1 MAAQRY
7 EIFSSCVE
15 KYFMSAGV
23 MCSCVVSVV
32 GVVQVVSAVSVIN
45 VLCSGSS
52 QCCRCS
58 HVVMYS

>member
-1 MAAQRY
+1 
-7 EIFSSCVE
+7 
-15 KYFMSAGV
+15 

-32 GVVQVVSAVSVIN
+32 GVVQVVSAVSFII

-58 HVVMYS
+58 DVVMYS